1 MRVIQPVSVLC
12 GWIRARINCWQVGF
26 HRRSSLNISWGRI
39 RKRAVGERV
48 NGRAIFCL
56 TDHGIASHVCQIR
69 TGGGRVFITCD
80 GNHGA
85 VRFVVRFA
93 VRFAVRSPESE
104 RAARIHGKR
113 ETSQIGLPIAQPQC
127 PSTPRATHEIFRLG
141 ARQEVQVR
149 SNVGAEPRY
158 CKLR

>member
-1 MRVIQPVSVLC
+1 M
-12 GWIRARINCWQVGF
+12 GARSKAGQEV
-26 HRRSSLNISWGRI
+26 
-39 RKRAVGERV
+39 K
-48 NGRAIFCL
+48 GRAIFCL
-56 TDHGIASHVCQIR
+56 TDHRIVSRVCQIR
-69 TGGGRVFITCD
+69 TGGGRVFINRD
-80 GNHGA
+80 GKHGA
-85 VRFVVRFA
+85 VRFA
-93 VRFAVRSPESE
+93 VRFAVQSPESE
-104 RAARIHGKR
+104 RAARIHRKR

>member
-1 MRVIQPVSVLC
+1 MN
-12 GWIRARINCWQVGF
+12 A
-26 HRRSSLNISWGRI
+26 
-39 RKRAVGERV
+39 
-48 NGRAIFCL
+48 RAIFCL
-56 TDHGIASHVCQIR
+56 TDDGIASDVCQIR

-113 ETSQIGLPIAQPQC
+113 ETSQIGLPIAQRQC